1 MIKSLY
7 AITNNINTKAKEK
20 EYQYIIYG
28 IFSFIGFVSF
38 YFLNSQHDPTA
49 YESVSV
55 RGIAVFLS
63 FSLIIKDFWPR
74 ALKKYLPFFWNITI
88 TYNLPF
94 FCTFMLLKSG
104 WAPHWQMTELMAL
117 TILTII
123 TDVMTLLISAP
134 LGITLASLLY
144 LITTDDPTFP
154 NNIFGVVI
162 NYLTVFAFCA
172 LFTFNKDKF
181 FQEKVKFHNK
191 IQELNNS
198 LEQKVKLRTM
208 ELEEAL
214 SAKTEFLNNMSHE
227 IRTPI
232 QGFTT
237 ISEGLV
243 SYWNS
248 FSEEKKLQLAT
259 QVASS
264 AKRLGSLVGNLL
276 DLSKFNANKMIMNY
290 SSLELKQIVD
300 EIIDESKELY
310 LNNKYITIK
319 FTTDLHYT
327 TAQIDEGRITQ
338 VIRNLFANA
347 IKFTPNN
354 GELEISLSKDKLYN
368 QDAIKFS
375 LKDSGMGIP
384 QKELESIFEP
394 FTQSSLTK
402 TKAGGTGLGLTIC
415 RHIINAHNGKIWAE
429 NNKEKPG
436 SSFHFIIPI
445 IQKNMQINKED
456 SYNTLH
462 SKKANIL
469 IIDDEDICLS
479 SMELLLFNTHHSLI
493 KKSSGYEGLEYI
505 KDHPKEIDIILLDLM
520 MPDID
525 GITVLE
531 SIKQDSQL
539 SKIPVIL
546 QSGTSDQAEI
556 QKAYAMGI
564 VSFIHKPYK
573 KDAVLKAINQAL
585 ELKIT

>member
-1 MIKSLY
+1 MKLLHSIVY
-7 AITNNINTKAKEK
+7 NINTKAKEK

-28 IFSFIGFVSF
+28 IFSFTGFVSF
-38 YFLNSQHDPTA
+38 YFFNYQHDLTA
-49 YESVSV
+49 YESIPA
-55 RGIAVFLS
+55 RAIAVFLS
-63 FSLIIKDFWPR
+63 FSLIIKDFWPK

-94 FCTFMLLKSG
+94 FCTFMLLKNG
-104 WAPHWQMTELMAL
+104 WTPHWQMTELMAL

-123 TDVMTLLISAP
+123 TDVMTLLIIAP
-134 LGITLASLLY
+134 IGITLASFLY
-144 LITTDDPTFP
+144 FITTNDPVFP
-154 NNIFGVVI
+154 NNILGVVI
-162 NYLTVFAFCA
+162 NYLTVFVFCA

-181 FQEKVKFHNK
+181 FQEKVRFHNK

-198 LEQKVKLRTM
+198 LEQKVKTRTI
-208 ELEEAL
+208 ELEQAL

-243 SYWNS
+243 SHWNK

-276 DLSKFNANKMIMNY
+276 DLSKFNASKMIMSY
-290 SSLELKQIVD
+290 SPLELNRIVN
-300 EIIDESKELY
+300 EIIDECNELY
-310 LNNKYITIK
+310 LNNKNVKIN
-319 FTTDLHYT
+319 FTTSLQDTLLQ
-327 TAQIDEGRITQ
+327 ADEGRIAQ

-354 GELEISLSKDKLYN
+354 GFLEASLIQTKLYS
-368 QDAIKFS
+368 QEAIQFT

-384 QKELESIFEP
+384 KNELESIFEP

-429 NNKEKPG
+429 NNKEESG
-436 SSFHFIIPI
+436 SSFHFIIPV
-445 IQKNMQINKED
+445 IQRNIRINKEASD
-456 SYNTLH
+456 NIPP
-462 SKKANIL
+462 SKKANII
-469 IIDDEDICLS
+469 IIDDEEICLS
-479 SMELLLFNTHHSLI
+479 SMELLLLSTHHFLV
-493 KKSSGYEGLEYI
+493 KKSSGYEGLQYI
-505 KDHPKEIDIILLDLM
+505 KDHPNEIDIILLDLM

-531 SIKQDSQL
+531 SIKQDPKL

-546 QSGTSDQAEI
+546 QSGTSDQTEI
-556 QKAYAMGI
+556 QKAYAIGI

-585 ELKIT
+585 ELKAT